1 MARIIVMPNA
11 KHLKEGIEGTMLY
24 AEQIAPEHLDDLLSS
39 EQILERL
46 ERAVREDADRAPLSS

>member
-11 KHLKEGIEGTMLY
+11 KHLKEGIEGTMLH
-24 AEQIAPEHLDDLLSS
+24 AEEIAPEHLDDLLAS

-46 ERAVREDADRAPLSS
+46 ERAVREAADRAPVSS